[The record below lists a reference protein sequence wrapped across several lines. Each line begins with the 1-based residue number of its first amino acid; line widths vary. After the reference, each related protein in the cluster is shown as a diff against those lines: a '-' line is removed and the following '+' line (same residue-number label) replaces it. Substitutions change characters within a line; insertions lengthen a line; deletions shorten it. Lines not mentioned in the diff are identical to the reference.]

1 MAELSGWLY
10 DQLREIPRGADPIT
24 LVEWSRII
32 ERKAIECCRDF
43 DKTRIRFK
51 GTVAKGRFA
60 LGIDARDSATMLCLL
75 TAIQDHL
82 DLMPRMTKEFYTVV
96 MITLASQAEKNGLIN
111 EHPASGHES

>member
-1 MAELSGWLY
+1 
-10 DQLREIPRGADPIT
+10 
-24 LVEWSRII
+24 
-32 ERKAIECCRDF
+32 
-43 DKTRIRFK
+43 
-51 GTVAKGRFA
+51 
-60 LGIDARDSATMLCLL
+60 MLCLL